1 MRILDQNGWH
11 RRATFLH
18 FRAFEQPYFN
28 LCTELDVTALK
39 AFLADRAD
47 KRFFLAYHYLTLR
60 ALNSVEELRHRLQG
74 DDVVVHDTVH
84 GSTTVLRS
92 DDSFAFADLV
102 LHEAWEVFAMHA
114 AAAIARAQDPQ
125 TAFSPTQAQTNVV
138 HFSTLPWVRFT
149 ALSHPQRTTA
159 PTAIPKVSFGKLSQ
173 DGARWMLP
181 LSVEV
186 HHALVDGV
194 HVGRMLERLE
204 AMLAQP
210 HDLLAEP
217 PAPLGA

>member
-1 MRILDQNGWH
+1 MHILDQNGWH

-39 AFLADRAD
+39 GFLAPLAD
-47 KRFFLAYHYLTLR
+47 KRFFLAYHYLALR
-60 ALNSVEELRHRLQG
+60 ALNSVEEFRHRLQG

-102 LHEAWEVFAMHA
+102 LHDAWEVFALHA
-114 AAAIARAQDPQ
+114 AAAIAQAQD
-125 TAFSPTQAQTNVV
+125 TRTGFSPTQAETNVV

-159 PTAIPKVSFGKLSQ
+159 PTAIPKISFGKLSW
-173 DGARWMLP
+173 DGDRWMLP

-204 AMLAQP
+204 AMLSQP
-210 HDLLAEP
+210 HDLLAAP